1 MVKNYHAYKQWQWLS
16 PEKEPVWLKHLD
28 PVFCETNE
36 EMKLTS
42 SATKTFF
49 LNEQDGEYEEERNC
63 EEDVF
68 SGADD
73 MDENNEL
80 ESEIEASNELNIGNA
95 TSGDKR
101 KVVVAPHRKAK
112 QVRSNKQ
119 ALSEI
124 ANGLKALAET
134 SQKNNKMMI
143 EEERKREERYLSFRR
158 EEAEKNRQHELL
170 IAQIF
175 ANASQPQFPYR
186 SQPGHQGNSSTSSTS
201 DPYQPVQD
209 DIRRDSSFILSD
221 SMVFL
226 TLSILGAFTGFRSH

>member
-1 MVKNYHAYKQWQWLS
+1 MNIEKKFTKDSHPIPHKTLDTLIERLRNKYTALKQECSKIITRIKSGSGLS
-16 PEKEPVWLKHLD
+16 PEKEPVWFKHLD

-42 SATKTFF
+42 SATKTSF

-80 ESEIEASNELNIGNA
+80 ESEIEASNELNIGNT
-95 TSGDKR
+95 TSGNKR
-101 KVVVAPHRKAK
+101 KVIVAHHRKTK

-119 ALSEI
+119 VLSETT
-124 ANGLKALAET
+124 NGLKALAQT
-134 SQKNNKMMI
+134 SQKNSKMMI
-143 EEERKREERYLSFRR
+143 EEERKWEERYLSFRR
-158 EEAEKNRQHELL
+158 EEAEKNRQHEFL

-175 ANASQPQFPYR
+175 TNASQPQFPYR
-186 SQPGHQGNSSTSSTS
+186 SQPVQQGNSSTS
-201 DPYQPVQD
+201 
-209 DIRRDSSFILSD
+209 
-221 SMVFL
+221 
-226 TLSILGAFTGFRSH
+226 